1 MWKALPVLVQ
11 IKGGGERRLY
21 FGTMVFTLAD
31 YFIYPIAATT
41 VASFA
46 DIWTQL
52 PWDTSME

>member
-46 DIWTQL
+46 DSKCSVSRLQH
-52 PWDTSME
+52 